1 VRSLP
6 AALCIGRG
14 ATFVCLR
21 WSSTSPRHGTSGL
34 RWPSYACSAPPP
46 EIDPVRL
53 VLPRGSATAP
63 ASIPPAAGS
72 ALPDRR
78 RPLVMC
84 RLYEKSA
91 PRGDGVR
98 RRSDRTSTAPRIER
112 LRRAAA
118 GVRNWPRLY
127 RMRLSRPSTR
137 PREMPSPAIV
147 HNGSLQSLGR
157 LTRKSRLEALWF
169 H

>member
-1 VRSLP
+1 LYRTRRNLRLPSLKFHVAAAWNERSPLAVLRLLRTTAGDRSR
-6 AALCIGRG
+6 AAGIASRVG
-14 ATFVCLR
+14 
-21 WSSTSPRHGTSGL
+21 H
-34 RWPSYACSAPPP
+34 SA
-46 EIDPVRL
+46 DVDSASR
-53 VLPRGSATAP
+53 RFSAARSATSSGPGSTRKAP
-63 ASIPPAAGS
+63 QG
-72 ALPDRR
+72 
-78 RPLVMC
+78 VMGYGEDQIAH
-84 RLYEKSA
+84 RQ
-91 PRGDGVR
+91 R
-98 RRSDRTSTAPRIER
+98 RIER